1 MIVFKNYF
9 KIVKRH
15 LGTIIMFAAIAIGI
29 SVANTTYTSAESFET
44 IEPKLA
50 IINNDTSNLSENF
63 VEYMK
68 KHSQIVEIND
78 NKKEMQD
85 ALYTNK
91 VDTILIIPE
100 NFGEELIDGNKPM
113 VKIKKSAQNVSEYTE
128 ILINRYLKI
137 AEVYS
142 KAGMDEGEVISHLND
157 DIEKEVNVNLAD
169 EKKSEIYKLA
179 IFYSFEN
186 YAFLSIFIFIIG
198 TIMCIFN
205 EETITKRNNISK
217 LNTKSFS
224 NQLFLGHLTLTLSIW
239 AIFVLISILLYKELM
254 FTINGI
260 LLIINSL
267 CFAITATSLAY
278 LIGKFIKNQNVISG
292 IQNVVAL
299 GLSFI
304 SGCFVTIDLLDP
316 SIISFSKLFPSY
328 WFIQGNYEITK
339 LSHFNLEILKPIL
352 QNYII
357 ILAFGILYFMISKCK
372 KRKKN

>member
-91 VDTILIIPE
+91 VDTILIIPG

-128 ILINRYLKI
+128 ILINRY
-137 AEVYS
+137 
-142 KAGMDEGEVISHLND
+142 
-157 DIEKEVNVNLAD
+157 
-169 EKKSEIYKLA
+169 
-179 IFYSFEN
+179 
-186 YAFLSIFIFIIG
+186 
-198 TIMCIFN
+198 
-205 EETITKRNNISK
+205 
-217 LNTKSFS
+217 
-224 NQLFLGHLTLTLSIW
+224 
-239 AIFVLISILLYKELM
+239 
-254 FTINGI
+254 
-260 LLIINSL
+260 
-267 CFAITATSLAY
+267 
-278 LIGKFIKNQNVISG
+278 
-292 IQNVVAL
+292 
-299 GLSFI
+299 
-304 SGCFVTIDLLDP
+304 
-316 SIISFSKLFPSY
+316 
-328 WFIQGNYEITK
+328 
-339 LSHFNLEILKPIL
+339 
-352 QNYII
+352 
-357 ILAFGILYFMISKCK
+357 
-372 KRKKN
+372 